1 MITFLAWAMVITF
14 LVLVMMKKLSPFTAL
29 IIVPLVFAVIG
40 AFGGLYTTQIANKWE
55 ILNPTLWDQIRIL
68 GEFTLDGVKKTSTT
82 GIMLLFAIF
91 YFAIMLNAGMFDP
104 ITKVMIRFAKGDPLK
119 VLVATAV
126 VAAAVSLNGDGTTT
140 TLIVCTAFIPL
151 YKKLDIKMMY
161 LGVLTILMNTIM
173 NLLPWGGPTAR
184 VISVL
189 PELNGQDAAILRALA
204 PGMVLA
210 TIYMIGVSIYLG
222 RKERKRLGIVNLS
235 NADIEKLTE
244 TTDEAEL
251 ALKRPQLFWVNITMT
266 VVLIALLMMENTFPS
281 VFLFLV
287 GTVLALLINY
297 PSLKDQKAR
306 IQDNAGDAV
315 QVVILVL
322 GAGAFTGLFDYT
334 GFASALTMSL
344 TSIIPTSFGQY
355 WGMVVALLSA
365 PGTFFLSNDAFY
377 YGVLPVLSETG
388 AMYGFTQM
396 EMGVASLLGQA
407 FHLLSPLV
415 AFIYLLLAKTELDMF
430 EWQKES
436 AKWAVGIF
444 VIFIAVAVLLN
455 IIPLMR

>member
-222 RKERKRLGIVNLS
+222 RKERKRLGVVNLS
-235 NADIEKLTE
+235 NEDIEKLTE

-444 VIFIAVAVLLN
+444 VIFIAAAVLLN

>member
-1 MITFLAWAMVITF
+1 MITVLAWTMIVVFLF
-14 LVLVMMKKLSPFTAL
+14 LVMKKKLSPFTAL
-29 IIVPLVFAVIG
+29 IIVPLVFALIG
-40 AFGGLYTTQIANKWE
+40 SFAGLYSEQIAAQWGIE
-55 ILNPTLWDQIRIL
+55 NPTLWEQIRIL
-68 GEFTLDGVKKTSTT
+68 GEFTLSGVKQTSTT

-104 ITKVMIRFAKGDPLK
+104 ITKMMIRFAKGDPLK
-119 VLVATAV
+119 VLVATAI
-126 VAAAVSLNGDGTTT
+126 VAASVSLNGDGTTT

-151 YKKLDIKMMY
+151 YKKLNIKMMY

-189 PELNGQDAAILRALA
+189 TELNGRDAEILRALM

-210 TIYMIGVSIYLG
+210 TIYMIGVAVYLG
-222 RKERKRLGIVNLS
+222 IKERKRLGIQTLTDE
-235 NADIEKLTE
+235 DIEKLTATE
-244 TTDEAEL
+244 DEAEL
-251 ALKRPQLFWVNITMT
+251 ALKRPKLFWVNLAMT
-266 VVLIALLMMENTFPS
+266 VGLIALLMIDDTFPS

-287 GTVLALLINY
+287 GTVAALMINY
-297 PSLKDQKAR
+297 PNLKDQKAR

-322 GAGAFTGLFDYT
+322 GAGVFTGLFTFT
-334 GFASALTMSL
+334 GMSQALTISL
-344 TSIIPTSFGQY
+344 TNIIPQSFGRF
-355 WGMVVALLSA
+355 WGLVVAVLSA

-388 AMYGFTQM
+388 AVYGFTQL

-436 AKWAVGIF
+436 AKWALGIF
-444 VIFIAVAVLLN
+444 VIFIAVAGIFGIV
-455 IIPLMR
+455 PFMR